1 MYITL
6 ERLIDGCIHTLRD
19 DVMPE
24 VGTRIA
30 RGQVWAVID
39 ILQNMR
45 NRIEEKAELSAA
57 ESASAEEALE
67 QLGATLREAGAE
79 NDAAALERA
88 CADAPTE
95 PPGERAR
102 ALRAALVQAVDA
114 LYALPSRD
122 ALPEA
127 ARAALVAHLGPQAVR
142 DVLPL
147 TRSKL
152 HEISKG

>member
-1 MYITL
+1 
-6 ERLIDGCIHTLRD
+6 
-19 DVMPE
+19 
-24 VGTRIA
+24 
-30 RGQVWAVID
+30 
-39 ILQNMR
+39 
-45 NRIEEKAELSAA
+45 
-57 ESASAEEALE
+57 
-67 QLGATLREAGAE
+67 
-79 NDAAALERA
+79 
-88 CADAPTE
+88 
-95 PPGERAR
+95 
-102 ALRAALVQAVDA
+102 VQAVDA